1 MKSGGRL
8 RAQQPT
14 RCRRSGVSGVASRAI
29 SPTQGESRKAIVE
42 KTDICGLCCAK
53 TTVVE
58 PVAPCTGSF
67 ASPSTGLRHFR
78 GRRWRTVME
87 TERTMPPT
95 TSRGRPRSGMQK
107 IANATVALGAG
118 TRTTFPP
125 YRPRLWP
132 TCDRLRCRAVLRR
145 KSTVSQRRQSA
156 EPGVTSPI
164 DKRKRRT

>member
-8 RAQQPT
+8 RVQQPMK
-14 RCRRSGVSGVASRAI
+14 CRRSDVSGVVSPAI
-29 SPTQGESRKAIVE
+29 SPTQGENRKAIVE
-42 KTDICGLCCAK
+42 KMGIYGLCCAK
-53 TTVVE
+53 TTAAE

-67 ASPSTGLRHFR
+67 ASPSTGLRRFR
-78 GRRWRTVME
+78 GRRGRTVMG

-95 TSRGRPRSGMQK
+95 TSRGRPHSGMQK
-107 IANATVALGAG
+107 IANATAALGAG

-125 YRPRLWP
+125 YRPRPWP

-164 DKRKRRT
+164 DSSFATA